1 MEAVLNKIAELEN
14 KILDM
19 TATMDEEVIYQKL
32 IYAIENFQNK
42 NK

>member
-32 IYAIENFQNK
+32 IHAIENFQTK

>member
-32 IYAIENFQNK
+32 IYAIENFQTK